1 MFCMLELDITT
12 EKSHVKTFYLII
24 SDINVITKSCV
35 YIIKY
40 KPVLFLPELLPPEP
54 IKEMIEYINNHM

>member
-1 MFCMLELDITT
+1 MLELDITT
-12 EKSHVKTFYLII
+12 EKSHVKIFYLII

>member
-1 MFCMLELDITT
+1 MLELDITT
-12 EKSHVKTFYLII
+12 EKSHVKTFYIII

-40 KPVLFLPELLPPEP
+40 KPVLFLPELPPPEP

>member
-1 MFCMLELDITT
+1 MLELDITT